1 MAVMELGMD
10 YFESLVAEG
19 KTVIDFYAS
28 WCGPC
33 KMMNP
38 ILEELSSEVPDVKFF
53 KIDVDRELELAMRFN
68 VMSVPTLLVVEDGEI
83 IDKTIGLISKKEL
96 LNIIY

>member
-19 KTVIDFYAS
+19 KTVIDFYAT

-53 KIDVDRELELAMRFN
+53 KIDVDKELELAMRFN